1 MNAMSTEMN
10 DMSEES
16 LEERYNK
23 MVNDLVSNNGFSPRK
38 ARRYLDSMA
47 KRNMK
52 KFMKQNNSQ
61 TKIDTSDIDPQ
72 NLPDEEI

>member
-1 MNAMSTEMN
+1 MNALPN
-10 DMSEES
+10 DTSEES

-52 KFMKQNNSQ
+52 KFMKQSNTR
-61 TKIDTSDIDPQ
+61 TKIDTSDIDPL
-72 NLPDEEI
+72 NLPVEEI